1 MDTLRIA
8 MVAPPFFELPPTGY
22 GGIELVVADL
32 IDTLVERGHEVT
44 LIGAGRN
51 GTRAQF
57 RRTYAEPQHARLGEP
72 LPEAVHAAAAAQI
85 LDRLDVDVVHDHTLL
100 GPLQARG
107 RVAPTVVTVHGP
119 VVGEPAV
126 YYRLVGGT
134 THLVA
139 ISHAQRSFAPGL
151 NWVGTVHNAIDPK
164 RCTFRAVKEDWVLFL
179 GRCTADKGMHL
190 AIEIAQAAGRP
201 IKLAAKCQDPV
212 ERAYFDA
219 EIRPRLGDGV
229 EWLGEITGQEKQE
242 ALAAARCLLFPLQ
255 WEEPFGM
262 VLLEALAS
270 GTPVVTMPRGAVPEI
285 VTDGVTGF
293 VREHLEDLPA
303 AVDAAGDID
312 PHRCL
317 QEVLDRFTP
326 QIMAA
331 RYERVY
337 RRVLDRA
344 AGVTRRAT
352 AGAIRRRLAV
362 AKDAVTPLPGKALG
376 TPASRAVGTTPPGA
390 AGTPPPG
397 AAGTPP
403 PGAAGTSPPGAVGT
417 PPPGAVGW
425 SLPGAGAVGTPRPGP
440 VSAYPPAS

>member
-85 LDRLDVDVVHDHTLL
+85 LDRLDVDVIHDHTLL

-107 RVAPTVVTVHGP
+107 RVTPTVVTVHGP

-139 ISHAQRSFAPGL
+139 ISHAQRSFAPQL
-151 NWVGTVHNAIDPK
+151 SWVGTVHNAIDPG
-164 RCTFRAVKEDWVLFL
+164 RCTFRAEKEDWVLFL
-179 GRCTADKGMHL
+179 GRCTPDKGMHL
-190 AIEIAQAAGRP
+190 AIDVARAAGRP
-201 IKLAAKCQDPV
+201 IKLAAKCQEPP
-212 ERAYFDA
+212 EQAYFEA

-229 EWLGEITGQEKQE
+229 EWLGEITGQEKQD

-262 VLLEALAS
+262 VLVESLAS

-293 VREHLEDLPA
+293 VRDRLEDLPA
-303 AVDAAGDID
+303 AIDAAGGID
-312 PHRCL
+312 PHRCR

-326 QIMAA
+326 QVMAT
-331 RYERVY
+331 RYEKVY
-337 RRVLDRA
+337 RRVLDRTGGVA
-344 AGVTRRAT
+344 RKVAVRAIRGRVAGAPDAVTAIAGKALGAPASGAVAT
-352 AGAIRRRLAV
+352 AV
-362 AKDAVTPLPGKALG
+362 PDTPLPGGAGTALPG
-376 TPASRAVGTTPPGA
+376 AVG
-390 AGTPPPG
+390 
-397 AAGTPP
+397 
-403 PGAAGTSPPGAVGT
+403 SPRPGAVGT
-417 PPPGAVGW
+417 PR
-425 SLPGAGAVGTPRPGP
+425 TGP
-440 VSAYPPAS
+440 ASAYPPAS

>member
-32 IDTLVERGHEVT
+32 IDTLVEHGHEVT

-72 LPEAVHAAAAAQI
+72 LPEAVHAAAAAKI
-85 LDRLDVDVVHDHTLL
+85 LEHLDVDVVHDHTLL

-107 RVAPTVVTVHGP
+107 RTKPTVVTVHGP

-134 THLVA
+134 TQLVA
-139 ISHAQRSFAPGL
+139 ISQAQRSFAPEL
-151 NWVGTVHNAIDPK
+151 NWVGTVHNALDPG
-164 RCTFRAVKEDWVLFL
+164 RCTFRAEKEDWVLFL
-179 GRCTADKGMHL
+179 GRCTPDKGMHL
-190 AIEIAQAAGRP
+190 AIDVAREAGRP
-201 IKLAAKCQDPV
+201 IKLAAKCQEPP

-219 EIRPRLGDGV
+219 EVRPRLGDGV
-229 EWLGEITGQEKQE
+229 EWLGEITGKEKQD

-262 VLLEALAS
+262 VLVESLAS

-293 VREHLEDLPA
+293 VRDRLEYLPA
-303 AVDAAGDID
+303 AVDAAGGID
-312 PHRCL
+312 PYRCR

-326 QIMAA
+326 QVMAT
-331 RYERVY
+331 RYEKVY
-337 RRVLDRA
+337 RRVLDRTG
-344 AGVTRRAT
+344 GVARRA
-352 AGAIRRRLAV
+352 AVGAIKRRLAGASESV
-362 AKDAVTPLPGKALG
+362 APLAGNALAPPVPGAVGTPLPGAAG
-376 TPASRAVGTTPPGA
+376 VHVPGAVGTPQPGA
-390 AGTPPPG
+390 VGTLQPG
-397 AAGTPP
+397 AVTTPV
-403 PGAAGTSPPGAVGT
+403 PGALGTSPPGALGT
-417 PPPGAVGW
+417 PGAEPTAAYSPP
-425 SLPGAGAVGTPRPGP
+425 S
-440 VSAYPPAS
+440 